1 MTEIWQ
7 CLDRLKE
14 YKSDRTFMSPASI
27 KAWANGP
34 LSVSN
39 LHDARPTVDSENDNQ
54 RSYAKP
60 VKTSW
65 TYCSDDRNPTPNV
78 RFPIVSNLHS
88 SLPTFHGKLT
98 IDNMTTFQA
107 QASCIQLTAMPQ
119 LAEVCTYTMM
129 GFDLDTHPAV
139 GVKRARR
146 LDRHQRCRS
155 TETGADETQ
164 HESLPFVA

>member
-14 YKSDRTFMSPASI
+14 HKSDQTFMSPASI
-27 KAWANGP
+27 KAWANTL
-34 LSVSN
+34 LSVSS

-60 VKTSW
+60 VKS
-65 TYCSDDRNPTPNV
+65 SLDVSPDDRSPTPNV
-78 RFPIVSNLHS
+78 RFPDVSNLHS
-88 SLPTFHGKLT
+88 SLPTLHGKPT
-98 IDNMTTFQA
+98 IDNMTTFQVKT
-107 QASCIQLTAMPQ
+107 SCIQLTAMPQ
-119 LAEVCTYTMM
+119 LAEVCTYTMVW
-129 GFDLDTHPAV
+129 FDLDTHPAV

-155 TETGADETQ
+155 TETDADETQ

>member
-1 MTEIWQ
+1 MTEILR
-7 CLDRLKE
+7 CLDHLYRLK
-14 YKSDRTFMSPASI
+14 SDPTLYVLRFEESLGSQS
-27 KAWANGP
+27 
-34 LSVSN
+34 LVVSS

-60 VKTSW
+60 VKSSLVGLRLEAW
-65 TYCSDDRNPTPNV
+65 TYCPTPNV
-78 RFPIVSNLHS
+78 RLAIVSNLHS
-88 SLPTFHGKLT
+88 SPPPLRRQST

-129 GFDLDTHPAV
+129 WFDLDTHPAI

-146 LDRHQRCRS
+146 LDGHQRCRS
-155 TETGADETQ
+155 AETGAD
-164 HESLPFVA
+164 